1 LHIQPYVFSQVKDH
15 LEVYIALYVYDTTAD
30 IAAWSMMAMT
40 DGAREYVTEYS
51 RGPHVTD
58 LVTAL
63 ELCNK
68 LINLNLRDTRI
79 NRQQLQVKS
88 R

>member
-1 LHIQPYVFSQVKDH
+1 
-15 LEVYIALYVYDTTAD
+15 
-30 IAAWSMMAMT
+30 MT